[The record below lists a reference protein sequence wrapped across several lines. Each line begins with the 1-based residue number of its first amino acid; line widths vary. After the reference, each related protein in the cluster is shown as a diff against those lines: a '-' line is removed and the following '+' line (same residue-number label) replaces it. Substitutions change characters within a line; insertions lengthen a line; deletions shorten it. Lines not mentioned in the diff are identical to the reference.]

1 MHAAS
6 YMYGT
11 VFIHVRLETRHVAK
25 GIHNLDRFDTAWQN
39 SCQSCRDLLQTLLT
53 SIVLTPLFVCFISTT
68 SLALVGM
75 LQSGDQAGSEGFG
88 SSEGG
93 AAAFASKTP
102 LKKILTKNRYYMET
116 GNLSYDDAVLNYISK
131 LDDHR
136 RKCETE
142 GRLVSPWVFLLCRM
156 QFHKTSSQVL
166 VLWGNRGEPV
176 DPCCGKHII
185 TLIYHYIEAKC
196 VASSQLSTGGMG
208 TSHSNTVALRPELA
222 CFHTSVFFIFQQ
234 VRFQTIA

>member
-1 MHAAS
+1 MPA
-6 YMYGT
+6 
-11 VFIHVRLETRHVAK
+11 
-25 GIHNLDRFDTAWQN
+25 
-39 SCQSCRDLLQTLLT
+39 
-53 SIVLTPLFVCFISTT
+53 PLFVCSFSTT

-75 LQSGDQAGSEGFG
+75 LQSGDQAGSEGLG

-142 GRLVSPWVFLLCRM
+142 GRLVFLWSLFMCRM
-156 QFHKTSSQVL
+156 QLQITSTQVL
-166 VLWGNRGEPV
+166 VLWSTRGEP
-176 DPCCGKHII
+176 
-185 TLIYHYIEAKC
+185 A
-196 VASSQLSTGGMG
+196 
-208 TSHSNTVALRPELA
+208 LA
-222 CFHTSVFFIFQQ
+222 CCCSNMLRTSKQKV
-234 VRFQTIA
+234 AHHLNSHGEDEKLSP